1 MVRRLG
7 VVAVGLATVILIAV
21 AFVYAGS
28 PNTLPS
34 GVEIAG
40 VDVAGL
46 SSTEAVRRLER
57 REASVRRVPLTV
69 EVDDRTYKV
78 RPVDLGLNI
87 DWRAAVAEAQG
98 KTDGVRPL
106 RGLRRLATWAFGT
119 DVTPS
124 ARSTPRHSRACSSP

>member
-1 MVRRLG
+1 M
-7 VVAVGLATVILIAV
+7 ILIAV

-78 RPVDLGLNI
+78 RPVDLGLNV

-106 RGLRRLATWAFGT
+106 RGLRRLATWAFGA
-119 DVTPS
+119 DVTPT
-124 ARSTPRHSRACSSP
+124 AAANPRHSRACSSP